1 MSDEASIQSD
11 IDVTEA
17 AADEIRRLIA
27 LEDEPEGKG
36 LRLYIE
42 QGGCSGM
49 QYGMVFDEHREN
61 DSISEVHNVRV
72 YVDPVSLKHLKG
84 ALVDFS
90 DDLNESGFKI
100 SNPNATQSCGCGRSF
115 QA

>member
-1 MSDEASIQSD
+1 MSNESSIQSD
-11 IDVTEA
+11 INVTADA
-17 AADEIRRLIA
+17 AEEIRRLVA
-27 LEDEPEGKG
+27 LEDDPENKG

-49 QYGMVFDEHREN
+49 QYGMTFDEYREN
-61 DSISEVHNVRV
+61 DSVTEAHGIKVF
-72 YVDPVSLKHLKG
+72 VDTLSLKHLKG

-100 SNPNATQSCGCGRSF
+100 SNPKAQQSCGCGRSF